1 MAALKN
7 LLLPDNLHM
16 AWAKVRRY
24 YATTDAWYN
33 ELAVA
38 QFEANLE
45 SELNSIREQ
54 FSKLTFTMSP
64 LVPLP
69 QPKKADSEGNPRV
82 RQAFWVQVRDQVA
95 WAAFVNVIGPVLE
108 EQMPTWSYGN
118 RLYRPVW
125 YDTPDLHPVLRFGP
139 YRSSDG
145 LLYRRFQHSWPLYR
159 RHIYLTIRK
168 MSLKKYESE
177 IELSD
182 SDQRAL
188 EAEQQRTRRLPYL
201 KNEFWKKR
209 ARNPHWASLDLEK
222 FFPSLHTT
230 AIASNIR
237 QCCTKASDITGTLLD
252 ALLRFRIDYS
262 DWSQREMEEIDLKSG
277 VADFPHIP
285 TGLMVAGF
293 LANVAMLRVDALV
306 DANIEASQTAHF
318 RYVDD
323 HVILAP
329 TFRHLEEWVL
339 WYEDVLDTEGIGARF
354 NVEKFEPKEFGDYLS
369 LRQESDLEDKSAD
382 FKPYA
387 VQATKLDPRFPTP
400 LMTKT
405 LTKVSEIG
413 RLDFDLLDGREEEV
427 ALNDLEHLLLAP
439 LPDTE
444 LPAATRVSFAATK
457 IARIAAGRQ
466 ESRQALVA
474 RQRESLS
481 LSNRIPETRQR
492 LKDRAIDKS
501 LREKLRHQM
510 TSDRAHLFL
519 LTDEIK
525 TIRKQIEYRE
535 SKERSRIFS
544 LLMKAVREH
553 PEKLRLWERVLEYC
567 RTAGY
572 DKLNPIVEE
581 QRRQSLDN
589 PTAGRVL
596 RARILQTIAR
606 QSIWCAHLLGSEDY
620 PPRRR
625 LAAKRYLKACLLLPG
640 HLSSSVQLK
649 FYEEVSARLCEA
661 AAGIVRLTIQDI
673 RPDETLSVEDISA
686 ISRLCREVNGLNW
699 SKIQPK
705 WLEESGY
712 SLGCWAWWADSGTKQ
727 KLASSPGPVW
737 RTVATQL
744 DPGEATAWA
753 VLSRYPAAL
762 PDVSRE
768 WAISPQ
774 SLPIQNRVDWVLES
788 ISAQPVGINLYSNQ
802 SILRRMVT
810 SITRPQPHMV
820 SLRSWCE
827 WTRDRETEQ
836 PFDPRVSEWAA
847 LELTQKIL
855 STVRRDGKRLPVHW
869 SEFWVPASWQQPIDT
884 IPSWERWRGQIRKGK
899 ILRRPIR
906 IEQLRESESLP
917 AGAIEFDRIR
927 EVAIVLLGLLRKDFS
942 WPALWNVSEM
952 QLEFKEVTRSLIRQA
967 NASSWTTEI
976 LESCL
981 LPRQRETLLFD
992 MRILSGF
999 EGDDDTAH
1007 DPPKIFTIKRLGRY
1021 LDKAIEVLEGGQ
1033 ITVHNHQP
1041 RQLVPIRIE
1050 QISREEWAVQ
1060 LDRNETHED
1069 DDE

>member
-7 LLLPDNLHM
+7 LLLQDNFHM

-24 YATTDAWYN
+24 YATTDAWYD

-54 FSKLTFTMSP
+54 FSKRTFKLSP

-69 QPKKADSEGNPRV
+69 QPKKPDSEGNPRV
-82 RQAFWVQVRDQVA
+82 RQAFWVGVRDQVA
-95 WAAFVNVIGPVLE
+95 WAAFANVIGPVLE

-125 YDTPDLHPVLRFGP
+125 YDTTDSHTVLRFGP
-139 YRSSDG
+139 FRSSEG

-168 MSLKKYESE
+168 MSLKKYQSE
-177 IELSD
+177 VDLSD
-182 SDQRAL
+182 SDRRVL
-188 EAEQQRTRRLPYL
+188 EAEQQRARRLPYL
-201 KNEFWKKR
+201 RNDYWKNPTPAPNWV
-209 ARNPHWASLDLEK
+209 SLDLEK
-222 FFPSLHTT
+222 FYPSLHTT
-230 AIASNIR
+230 TIASNIR
-237 QCCTKASDITGTLLD
+237 QYCTKASDITGTLLD

-262 DWSQREMEEIDLKSG
+262 GWSQPEMEEIDLNSE
-277 VADFPHIP
+277 VAGFPHIP

-306 DANIEASQTAHF
+306 DANIEASQIAHF

-329 TFRHLEEWVL
+329 TFQHLEQWVL
-339 WYEDVLDTEGIGARF
+339 WYQDVLEKEGIGASF
-354 NVEKFEPKEFGDYLS
+354 NFDKFEPKVFGEYLTMC
-369 LRQESDLEDKSAD
+369 QDSDLSKIVDLRPD
-382 FKPYA
+382 A
-387 VQATKLDPRFPTP
+387 VRASKLDPRFPTP

-413 RLDFDLLDGREEEV
+413 RLDFDLLDGAEEKV

-444 LPAATRVSFAATK
+444 LPAATRVAFAATK

-466 ESRQALVA
+466 ESRQELVA

-481 LSNRIPETRQR
+481 LSKRILEIRQR
-492 LKDRAIDKS
+492 LRDGAIAKS
-501 LREKLRHQM
+501 LRKELRHQM
-510 TSDRAHLFL
+510 TSDRARFSL
-519 LTDEIK
+519 LSNEISK
-525 TIRKQIEYRE
+525 IRKQIEDRE
-535 SKERSRIFS
+535 SKERTRVFFI
-544 LLMKAVREH
+544 LMKAVREH

-567 RTAGY
+567 RIAGY
-572 DKLNPIVEE
+572 DKLSPIVEE
-581 QRRQSLDN
+581 LRRQSSKN

-596 RARILQTIAR
+596 RARLLQTIAR
-606 QSIWCAHLLGSEDY
+606 QSIWCVRLLGAEDY

-625 LAAKRYLKACLLLPG
+625 LAAKRYLRASLRFPEQIG
-640 HLSSSVQLK
+640 RSVQPK
-649 FYEEVSARLCEA
+649 FYEEVSAKMCKA
-661 AAGIVRLTIQDI
+661 AAGIVRMTLEHI
-673 RPDETLSVEDISA
+673 RPSETLSVEDVSQIL
-686 ISRLCREVNGLNW
+686 RLSNEVNALSW
-699 SKIQPK
+699 SNVQSK

-712 SLGCWAWWADSGTKQ
+712 SLGCWAWWADSATQ
-727 KLASSPGPVW
+727 TKLASSPGPLW
-737 RTVATQL
+737 RALAPQL

-762 PDVSRE
+762 PKV
-768 WAISPQ
+768 ANGLTISPQ
-774 SLPIQNRVDWVLES
+774 SLPSQNRVDWVLQS
-788 ISAQPVGINLYSNQ
+788 ISKQPAGINLYSNQ
-802 SILRRMVT
+802 SILRRMLT
-810 SITRPQPHMV
+810 SITQPQADMV
-820 SLRSWCE
+820 SLQTWCE
-827 WTRDRETEQ
+827 WTRDRETER
-836 PFDPRVSEWAA
+836 PFDPRASEWTA
-847 LELTQKIL
+847 LKLTQKIL
-855 STVRRDGKRLPVHW
+855 STVRRDGKKLLVHW
-869 SEFWVPASWQQPIDT
+869 SEFWVPASWQQPVDHL
-884 IPSWERWRGQIRKGK
+884 PSWEVWSAQIGRGK

-906 IEQLRESESLP
+906 IEQLHVSENP
-917 AGAIEFDRIR
+917 IARIIEIDRIR

-942 WPALWNVSEM
+942 CPALWNASEM
-952 QLEFKEVTRSLIRQA
+952 QLEFKDVTRSLIRQA
-967 NASSWTTEI
+967 NASSWTTGI

-981 LPRQRETLLFD
+981 FPRQRETFLFD
-992 MRILSGF
+992 MKILSGF
-999 EGDDDTAH
+999 EGDDDTAN
-1007 DPPKIFTIKRLGRY
+1007 DPPKIFTIKTLGRY
-1021 LDKAIEVLEGGQ
+1021 LDKAIEVLADGQ

-1050 QISREEWAVQ
+1050 QISREEWAVEP
-1060 LDRNETHED
+1060 DRNETHED